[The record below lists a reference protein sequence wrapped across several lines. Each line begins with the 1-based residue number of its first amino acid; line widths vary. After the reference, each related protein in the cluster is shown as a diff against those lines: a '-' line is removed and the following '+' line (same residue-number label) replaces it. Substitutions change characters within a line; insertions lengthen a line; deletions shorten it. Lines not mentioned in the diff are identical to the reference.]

1 MPKDLI
7 GRWKMFAA
15 GKLVVAYLLPLKI
28 GFLLFA
34 KILNWFWETGTSGLG
49 CG

>member
-1 MPKDLI
+1 
-7 GRWKMFAA
+7 MFAA
-15 GKLVVAYLLPLKI
+15 GKLVVAYLLPQKI

-34 KILNWFWETGTSGLG
+34 KILNWFLGNALG